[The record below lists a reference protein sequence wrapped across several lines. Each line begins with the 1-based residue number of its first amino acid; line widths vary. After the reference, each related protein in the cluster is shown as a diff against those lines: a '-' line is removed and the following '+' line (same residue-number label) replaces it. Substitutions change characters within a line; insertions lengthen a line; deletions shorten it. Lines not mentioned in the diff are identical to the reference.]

1 MTYYQP
7 LQVVGFHS
15 CDKEIG
21 LKVLNG
27 KIDLKPS
34 DNVWDWLG
42 SGIYFWEQ
50 NPGRA
55 LQYASESAEGKQ
67 KNKIRIV
74 TPFVVGAVIELGKCL
89 NLLEPTSL
97 DVVRKVYYE
106 LETVVV
112 NTGRVLPVNDGARR
126 ELDCAVI
133 QAVHKYV
140 RDRGEQPYDTVR
152 SAFQEGGE
160 LYKGSNFTD
169 RLHVELCVINQD
181 LIKGYFLPRPIEMF
195 NPYLNKVA

>member
-1 MTYYQP
+1 MTYHQP
-7 LQVVGFHS
+7 IQVIGFHS
-15 CDKEIG
+15 CDKDVG
-21 LKVLNG
+21 LNTLNG

-34 DNVWDWLG
+34 KNTWDWLG
-42 SGIYFWEQ
+42 NGIYFWEQ

-55 LQYASESAEGKQ
+55 LEYANESAAGKQ

-74 TPFVVGAVIELGKCL
+74 TPFVIGAVIDLGKCL
-89 NLLEPTSL
+89 NLLEHTSL
-97 DVVRKVYYE
+97 SVVRNAYYT
-106 LETVVV
+106 LESVRREIGKPMPQ
-112 NTGRVLPVNDGARR
+112 NLGARR

-133 QAVHKYV
+133 ETVHEYV
-140 RDRGEQPYDTVR
+140 RITGEQPYDTVR